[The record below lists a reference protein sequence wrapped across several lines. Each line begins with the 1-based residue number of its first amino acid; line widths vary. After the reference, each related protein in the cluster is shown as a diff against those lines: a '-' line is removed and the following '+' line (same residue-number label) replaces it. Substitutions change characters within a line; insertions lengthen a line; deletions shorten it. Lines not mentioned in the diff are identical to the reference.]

1 MQSHTRPLV
10 TNITIPIN
18 PHLCLQLFSFTASW
32 LVLPFSNKQWIWKA
46 PITLLHLSPPW
57 WVSLF
62 WSGTLA
68 LQSRSQLGLQ
78 VCHPVILQCLL
89 AANAAFA
96 VLYFMWGNNPP
107 KIAPSHGV
115 TPNLTCGFLG
125 PPMSS
130 SQTACCLV
138 CHFSAAHHTHTHT
151 RLTALCPGLPRWAGT
166 RKVKSIWILL
176 KLEIVSGS
184 GISWAICKSAPHSRQ
199 ITTPA
204 PHYSVFLQA
213 GCPSCHPT
221 NSVKALK
228 AILQLTRDSIMKQD
242 MSSQDCPFP

>member
-46 PITLLHLSPPW
+46 PITLLHLSAPW

-68 LQSRSQLGLQ
+68 LQSHSQLGLQ
-78 VCHPVILQCLL
+78 VCHPVVLQCLL

-96 VLYFMWGNNPP
+96 VLYFTWGNNPP
-107 KIAPSHGV
+107 KIVPSHGEI
-115 TPNLTCGFLG
+115 PNLTCGSLG

-138 CHFSAAHHTHTHT
+138 SHFSAAHQ
-151 RLTALCPGLPRWAGT
+151 RLYNEARHVLPRLPFSLG
-166 RKVKSIWILL
+166 
-176 KLEIVSGS
+176 GS
-184 GISWAICKSAPHSRQ
+184 GPPPNKWFLGPTQVHNQTILIGSAVCAWLTVVQQTDRHTDHG
-199 ITTPA
+199 IVAFVAT
-204 PHYSVFLQA
+204 
-213 GCPSCHPT
+213 GCIF
-221 NSVKALK
+221 ALH
-228 AILQLTRDSIMKQD
+228 ACDAA
-242 MSSQDCPFP
+242 